1 MELAKVGFSMDFKK
15 NPSFFVDPTSSGPI
29 SELRGSGEKNWSIA
43 SREKVVCC
51 RFMTFLERFE
61 HFKDDFGRSY
71 YFFVNMK
78 SEATHLVTSSDL
90 VS

>member
-1 MELAKVGFSMDFKK
+1 MDFKK
-15 NPSFFVDPTSSGPI
+15 NFSFFSLIQLRVDLSPSSG
-29 SELRGSGEKNWSIA
+29 GVEKKTGGIA

-51 RFMTFLERFE
+51 RFMMFLERFE

-78 SEATHLVTSSDL
+78 
-90 VS
+90 